1 MAPRRV
7 GWRTGSCCTG
17 HRDLPVVWSGLPR
30 AVPLARSVPRG
41 VNDRKLL
48 LTCRL
53 DSIRAPTVWRG
64 SRSTCTFQLRHEC
77 TSCMTY
83 FENSV
88 GIEQNDRPRPGVSAI
103 GFSESLHD
111 HGRAVAGAQG
121 RGHRQETIPAP
132 SCQAGRRTL
141 TRPGDLEDSQTT
153 AWSRR
158 RTGRRRRGSD
168 RESHRGSRP
177 SPGVASRPRTGHW
190 PGVTG
195 RARATRPWTRSP
207 PTRSPGWAAP
217 GSPGS
222 AAAGRHARHPW

>member
-1 MAPRRV
+1 MPPRRV

-103 GFSESLHD
+103 GFSESLNDLHRHD
-111 HGRAVAGAQG
+111 R
-121 RGHRQETIPAP
+121 
-132 SCQAGRRTL
+132 QAGRRL
-141 TRPGDLEDSQTT
+141 GHP
-153 AWSRR
+153 ARR
-158 RTGRRRRGSD
+158 RRVVTLDTRGEGWRALSDGGRQRAGRRWRHRRDAVALAGRRRR
-168 RESHRGSRP
+168 
-177 SPGVASRPRTGHW
+177 VADGAVVAGRRAERRPRVRRPAERAGGGAPAGHRRAGLGDDGREH
-190 PGVTG
+190 PGDG
-195 RARATRPWTRSP
+195 
-207 PTRSPGWAAP
+207 G
-217 GSPGS
+217 
-222 AAAGRHARHPW
+222 